1 MQSTRRM
8 PGFSSEHRWELL
20 ALPAAVLIGASA
32 VIAPAYL
39 FAGIGT
45 ALMLFLLSRGPL
57 MRATIVI
64 VGGLTVF
71 QISAGLTIE
80 KVAYLGVVLV
90 ATLFALQHIVSR
102 WSCARALGAPSI
114 LFATGLVGLVVAV
127 SPIAALQ
134 TGFTI
139 EAWALDVPAY
149 GMLVTAVILGLD
161 LALSDH
167 SPKHIAT
174 VVLLSGLVGAV
185 GYASYFIG
193 LRGIAEFGASRFVAV
208 STFLPAAA
216 FCLGLAYVFD
226 GTRPYF
232 MALLATLVSVTTLFS
247 GSRIVILFIV
257 PIIVTVG
264 VARRRRFRVVA
275 LIVGAVFALALVGG
289 LLTLTG
295 ATQYLNLDLL
305 QSRLAGII
313 PLLTSQDLTVD
324 QSLYLRAIQT
334 QVLEAAWLQSPL
346 FGAGPGGL
354 YSYGNLVNHQPVDS
368 PIAILARFGVV
379 GATAFFILFWIL
391 LTSKLRRGAYWVPA
405 TALLSFISLVLAWS
419 LVSSPL
425 DDKGVSLG
433 LIPLIALCGVWRK
446 GVSNQPSMAGRTA
459 TQPARMN
466 SCSVVWLTT
475 AVPGIVACP
484 AWAPKGRRPPLMASV
499 VVPVVLFER
508 PTVGCVPPTPSR
520 AM

>member
-1 MQSTRRM
+1 
-8 PGFSSEHRWELL
+8 
-20 ALPAAVLIGASA
+20 
-32 VIAPAYL
+32 
-39 FAGIGT
+39 
-45 ALMLFLLSRGPL
+45 

-216 FCLGLAYVFD
+216 FCLALAYVFD
-226 GTRPYF
+226 GTPVIF
-232 MALLATLVSVTTLFS
+232 HGSV
-247 GSRIVILFIV
+247 GHPGERHH
-257 PIIVTVG
+257 PIFRQPNRDPLYRADHRHCWGCPAAAIP
-264 VARRRRFRVVA
+264 RRG
-275 LIVGAVFALALVGG
+275 IDCGG
-289 LLTLTG
+289 CI
-295 ATQYLNLDLL
+295 
-305 QSRLAGII
+305 R
-313 PLLTSQDLTVD
+313 
-324 QSLYLRAIQT
+324 
-334 QVLEAAWLQSPL
+334 
-346 FGAGPGGL
+346 AGPGG
-354 YSYGNLVNHQPVDS
+354 
-368 PIAILARFGVV
+368 
-379 GATAFFILFWIL
+379 W
-391 LTSKLRRGAYWVPA
+391 
-405 TALLSFISLVLAWS
+405 
-419 LVSSPL
+419 
-425 DDKGVSLG
+425 
-433 LIPLIALCGVWRK
+433 
-446 GVSNQPSMAGRTA
+446 PSHTDGGPRST
-459 TQPARMN
+459 
-466 SCSVVWLTT
+466 
-475 AVPGIVACP
+475 
-484 AWAPKGRRPPLMASV
+484 
-499 VVPVVLFER
+499 
-508 PTVGCVPPTPSR
+508 
-520 AM
+520 